1 MNSAFNTGSVAWMA
15 GIVVSAGLLL
25 PFDSR
30 AEEEL
35 AGAFAASWDQCAAAT
50 YAVERE
56 TRIPKSLLTAISLA
70 ESGRRDD
77 LNKTNVAWPWTVT
90 SGSRQWYLDS
100 KSEAV
105 AHVRSMIRDGERN
118 IDVGCMQVNLYYH
131 GDAFASLED
140 AFDPL
145 SNVSYAA
152 SYLSRLRTSTAD
164 WLTAAGN
171 YHSATPEFHR
181 RYKKKITEIWTAE
194 RRAYAS
200 NAEKAY
206 DRAGLLFVSADVP
219 PIDQVRTDELNA
231 AFKRRQTAGSE
242 LFTMT
247 QNPDG
252 ARQSL
257 PGAVDGSDWQTA
269 YLLQAGQGNNYTLQ
283 AQINRVRKTADRKRM
298 IDDAANARENI
309 SADKRASDLDKWRA
323 RYSEAVNGPSML
335 QVLSG
340 GLQ

>member
-1 MNSAFNTGSVAWMA
+1 MKSAFNTGSVTWMA
-15 GIVVSAGLLL
+15 GIVVFASLML
-25 PFDSR
+25 PADSL
-30 AEEEL
+30 AEGEL
-35 AGAFAASWDQCAAAT
+35 ADEFTASWDQCAAAT
-50 YAVERE
+50 YAVENE
-56 TRIPKSLLTAISLA
+56 TRIPKSLLTTISIA
-70 ESGRRDD
+70 ESGRWDE
-77 LNKTNVAWPWTVT
+77 LNKTSVAWPWTVT

-105 AHVRSMIRDGERN
+105 AHVKAMIREGERN
-118 IDVGCMQVNLYYH
+118 IDVGCMQINLYYH
-131 GDAFASLED
+131 GEAFTSLED

-152 SYLSRLRTSTAD
+152 SYLARLRTDADD

-171 YHSATPEFHR
+171 YHSATPEYHQ
-181 RYKKKITEIWTAE
+181 RYKKKIAEIWTAQ
-194 RRAYAS
+194 RRSYAS

-206 DRAGLLFVSADVP
+206 DRAGLLFINAEVP
-219 PIDQVRTDELNA
+219 PIDQARTADLNA
-231 AFKRRQTAGSE
+231 AFKRRQIAEIE

-252 ARQSL
+252 IQQNL
-257 PGAVDGSDWQTA
+257 PGAVDGSDWRTA
-269 YLLQAGQGNNYTLQ
+269 YLLQSGQGNNYTLQ

-298 IDDAANARENI
+298 IDEAANGQENI
-309 SADKRASDLDKWRA
+309 SAEKRASDLDKWRA
-323 RYSEAVNGPSML
+323 MYSEAINGPSML